1 MSLAGI
7 LVQINSLPV
16 EDYSMLCQC
25 VNRTMN
31 DGYPNLETRW
41 TDSQADGNPSNQLQ
55 EAGEEEKGLQFTLLK
70 DSSNLKL
77 HDSQMAL
84 PR

>member
-1 MSLAGI
+1 MEGRVSCGDPCTD
-7 LVQINSLPV
+7 QLPARGR
-16 EDYSMLCQC
+16 L
-25 VNRTMN
+25 
-31 DGYPNLETRW
+31 PNLETRW

-55 EAGEEEKGLQFTLLK
+55 EAGEEEKGLLQFTLLK
-70 DSSNLKL
+70 DSSMMKL